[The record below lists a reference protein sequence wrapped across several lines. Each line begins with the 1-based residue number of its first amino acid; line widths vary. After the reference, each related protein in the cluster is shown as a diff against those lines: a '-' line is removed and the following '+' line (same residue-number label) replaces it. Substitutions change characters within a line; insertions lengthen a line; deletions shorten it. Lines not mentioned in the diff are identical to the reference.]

1 MTNKML
7 SYIEQDS
14 PIHKLTGVTK
24 LICFILWSTSA
35 MLTYDTRVLI
45 TLLVLSLITF
55 KISKVKFSDVSFV
68 LYFILIFLVINDIA
82 IFAFSP
88 LQGVH
93 IYGTRHNLFHIG
105 GNYYMTEEQL
115 FYEFN
120 VTLKYFTVIPMA
132 LLFLIT
138 TNPSEFASSLSR
150 IGMSYK
156 IAYSVSI
163 ALRYIPDIQR
173 DFKNISFSQQARGID
188 MSKKAKLGTRI
199 KNVVSILMP
208 LIFSSLDRINT
219 VSCAMELRGF
229 GKKKK
234 RTWYTAR
241 KFKKADY
248 ASVIFVCFLLIIS
261 LFITFNDGSRFYNPF
276 K

>member
-173 DFKNISFSQQARGID
+173 DFKDISFSQQARGID

-248 ASVIFVCFLLIIS
+248 ASVIFVCFLLIVS

>member
-1 MTNKML
+1 MANKML

-45 TLLVLSLITF
+45 ALLVLSLITF
-55 KISKVKFSDVSFV
+55 KISKIKFSDVSFV

-173 DFKNISFSQQARGID
+173 DFKDISFSQQARGID